1 MPNDIAFFCYS
12 RNDSD
17 FALRLA
23 KDLRKAG
30 VKLWMDQL
38 DIKPG
43 SHWDASVEKGLNA
56 ANCMIIILSP
66 DSISS
71 NNVMDEV
78 SYALEGGKRVIPVL
92 LKECNTPFRL
102 RRLQRIDF
110 TNDYNNG
117 FSQLLETLD
126 YSPVN
131 TPDPNPPVDEVTLAD
146 TIAKRLMQEAMVK
159 NDKIE
164 KKGTVTEA
172 RQNAEANIFPNM
184 PVREAIA
191 AAVKRSLSENKTI
204 PAFTANDKETTTGN
218 FHKQRRI
225 LLIIAV
231 IAFCTSFL
239 PWLTYYGDSI
249 SSWTIYRFNGLGL
262 IFLLVKSGAIVL
274 PFLGKKN
281 EPLTGILKIIGLLLF
296 TAMLGL
302 AAYSITKLIGPYSS
316 SKPGVGVWLLI
327 ISGLFGLVVVT
338 GIKIGSRSNKG

>member
-1 MPNDIAFFCYS
+1 MPNDIVFFCYS
-12 RNDSD
+12 RTDSD

-43 SHWDASVEKGLNA
+43 SHWDASIEKGLNT
-56 ANCMIIILSP
+56 ANCLIIILSP

-110 TNDYNNG
+110 TKDYNHG
-117 FSQLLETLD
+117 FGQLLETLD
-126 YSPVN
+126 YSPVSN
-131 TPDPNPPVDEVTLAD
+131 TDQNTPVDEVNLAD
-146 TIAKRLMQEAMVK
+146 TIARRLMQEAIVK
-159 NDKIE
+159 NYRIE
-164 KKGTVTEA
+164 KKETVTDV
-172 RQNAEANIFPNM
+172 RQNAEVNISPNM
-184 PVREAIA
+184 PVPDAIA
-191 AAVKRSLSENKTI
+191 NAVKKSLNENRI
-204 PAFTANDKETTTGN
+204 QPGVPVNDKETITGN

-231 IAFCTSFL
+231 IAFFTSFL

-281 EPLTGILKIIGLLLF
+281 EPLKGILKIIGLLLF
-296 TAMLGL
+296 TAMLCL
-302 AAYSITKLIGPYSS
+302 AAYSITNLIGPYSS
-316 SKPGVGVWLLI
+316 SKPGIGVWLLI
-327 ISGLFGLVVVT
+327 ISGLAGLVVVT
-338 GIKIGSRSNKG
+338 GILKSRSAK